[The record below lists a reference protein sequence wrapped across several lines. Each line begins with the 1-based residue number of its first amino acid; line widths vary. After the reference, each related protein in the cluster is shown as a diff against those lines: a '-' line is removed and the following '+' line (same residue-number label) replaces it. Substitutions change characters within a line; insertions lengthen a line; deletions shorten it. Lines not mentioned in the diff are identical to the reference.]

1 VAKRFG
7 FNQFLGQSLRR
18 FFAIFA
24 VSLLAVLGGLALLS
38 PPAIATVLYSAD
50 TSGSVIVQSRRTL
63 RDQHHSS
70 WQAIAFKPIFSD
82 GRVGALSLR
91 LVGFPGVAE
100 IAHPQAIVLTNPQ
113 GQSISVADI
122 SDQISAQISANLP
135 PQPPVPQPVGQ
146 YDLQASL
153 PQISI
158 DYRLQLEL
166 PTRPPTLLQLPPA
179 LLQEWQTIA
188 NTQPSDLIHACTKFP
203 IEAQHNPNFPAWVG
217 CSVGDR

>member
-1 VAKRFG
+1 MAKRSG
-7 FNQFLGQSLRR
+7 FNQSVGQSLGLA
-18 FFAIFA
+18 FALFAISLFA
-24 VSLLAVLGGLALLS
+24 ALGGLALLS
-38 PPAIATVLYSAD
+38 PPAIATVLYTAD

-100 IAHPQAIVLTNPQ
+100 IVHPAAIVLTNPQ

-122 SDQISAQISANLP
+122 SDQISAQTAANLP
-135 PQPPVPQPVGQ
+135 PQPHVGQ

-153 PQISI
+153 PQLSI

-179 LLQEWQTIA
+179 LLQEWQAIA
-188 NTQPSDLIHACTKFP
+188 NTQPIDLIHACSKFP
-203 IEAQHNPNFPAWVG
+203 IEAQHNPDFPAWVG
-217 CSVGDR
+217 CPVGDR